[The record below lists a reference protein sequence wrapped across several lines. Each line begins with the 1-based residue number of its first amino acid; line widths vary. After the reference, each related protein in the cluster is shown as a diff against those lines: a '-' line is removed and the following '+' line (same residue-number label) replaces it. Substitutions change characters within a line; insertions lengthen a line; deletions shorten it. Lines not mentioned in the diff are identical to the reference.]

1 MKANNRTN
9 RMRKVIAAVA
19 LCAVSIAMGAS
30 TEMTAADVI
39 AQEGAWR
46 EGFKELTR
54 DKPPAGEDKKV
65 TDTCPNCRGLG
76 KVRVVKYCPA
86 CMGCGHVRV
95 RCQAG
100 CKPVNQDD
108 FFQCPIYDGRS
119 HVYYMLGN
127 RVCPSCGGRGSVEAV
142 CQKCKGIKGA
152 AVEERCANCHGK
164 GEITV
169 DVSNW

>member
-9 RMRKVIAAVA
+9 RMCKVIAAVA

-54 DKPPAGEDKKV
+54 EKPTADANKKA
-65 TDTCPNCRGLG
+65 TSTCPSCKGHG
-76 KVRVVKYCPA
+76 KVRVKKYCPT
-86 CMGCGHVRV
+86 CKGDGRCRV
-95 RCQAG
+95 QCQAG

-127 RVCPSCGGRGSVEAV
+127 QVCPSCGGTGGVETSCPTCRGLKSAYVVET
-142 CQKCKGIKGA
+142 CL
-152 AVEERCANCHGK
+152 NCNGK